1 MSNINFDLDITKY
14 NDIELLNILELDP
27 YTSSN
32 QEIIA
37 KIDMLKQNIDL
48 DNQDI
53 YNFFN
58 DMLTRLINRDSN
70 QDFTRLDIYTD
81 EPLVETFENIE
92 NSRDID
98 ESSDKLNLDETRNTD
113 SHELIKLDRSLLE
126 SSTELIY
133 IHFNTLYRANSNT
146 QIPTNCEFI
155 MPAQIN
161 NIIQTRL
168 ASVNI
173 KKPYLI
179 SESKNNNKFKII
191 LNKNNRDTTTANIII
206 SNGFYNTPLEISNE
220 INLKLSQNVD
230 VSFINFS
237 IDKNN
242 ELSQF
247 DISKIPNDIS
257 SVSIDFKS
265 DYIPPYSLATI
276 LGFDYNTVL
285 FYTTNNFII
294 SNSCFN
300 NFISDLFFC
309 FDEYQSNILETH
321 KIILDRNMLT
331 QKVLAKVRTSN
342 LTTYNYIHEVF
353 SSTNT
358 RFDSVRSYSGTT
370 NLSKFNIKIIDNFGK
385 IVNQDIKSDVTFTLE
400 FKILNERLKITN
412 N

>member
-27 YTSSN
+27 YTTSN

-81 EPLVETFENIE
+81 APLVETFENIE

-98 ESSDKLNLDETRNTD
+98 ESSDKLNTTENDNID
-113 SHELIKLDRSLLE
+113 SHELIKPDRSLLE

-191 LNKNNRDTTTANIII
+191 LNKNNRDTITANIII

-342 LTTYNYIHEVF
+342 LTTDNYIHEVF

>member
-32 QEIIA
+32 QEIIT

-81 EPLVETFENIE
+81 APLVETFENIE

-98 ESSDKLNLDETRNTD
+98 ESSDKLNLDENDDID
-113 SHELIKLDRSLLE
+113 SHELIKLDRNLLE
-126 SSTELIY
+126 STTELIY

-331 QKVLAKVRTSN
+331 QKVLAKVRTSALFAN
-342 LTTYNYIHEVF
+342 NYIHEVF

>member
-27 YTSSN
+27 YTTSN

-81 EPLVETFENIE
+81 TPLVETFENIE

-98 ESSDKLNLDETRNTD
+98 ESSDKLNLDENDNTD
-113 SHELIKLDRSLLE
+113 SHELIKLDRNLLE

-168 ASVNI
+168 SSVNI

-191 LNKNNRDTTTANIII
+191 LNKNTRDTTTANIII

-331 QKVLAKVRTSN
+331 QKVLAKVRTSA
-342 LTTYNYIHEVF
+342 LTTGNYIHEVF
-353 SSTNT
+353 SSTIT

-400 FKILNERLKITN
+400 FKILNERLKNTN

>member
-27 YTSSN
+27 YISSN
-32 QEIIA
+32 QEIIT

-81 EPLVETFENIE
+81 TPLVETFENIE

-98 ESSDKLNLDETRNTD
+98 ESSDKLNPEETDNTD

-191 LNKNNRDTTTANIII
+191 LNKNNRDTITANIII
-206 SNGFYNTPLEISNE
+206 SKGFYNTQLEISNE

-230 VSFINFS
+230 VNFINFS

-257 SVSIDFKS
+257 SVYIDFKS

-285 FYTTNNFII
+285 FYTTNNYII

-331 QKVLAKVRTSN
+331 QKVLAKVRTSD
-342 LTTYNYIHEVF
+342 LDTANYIHEVF

>member
-81 EPLVETFENIE
+81 TPLVETFENIE

-98 ESSDKLNLDETRNTD
+98 ETSDKLNADETDNTD

-206 SNGFYNTPLEISNE
+206 SNGFYNTPLEMSNE
-220 INLKLSQNVD
+220 LNLKLSQNVD

-247 DISKIPNDIS
+247 DISKVPNDIS
-257 SVSIDFKS
+257 SVYIDFKS

-285 FYTTNNFII
+285 FYTTNNYII

-342 LTTYNYIHEVF
+342 LDTANYIHEVF